1 MLRHPLYETLRT
13 LKLEGMIKGLLD
25 QEAMPDIEQVPFM
38 DRLALLIDREFIERE
53 NKRITSRL
61 REAKLRQSAAI
72 EDLDFKTPRKLDRSL
87 ILKLSEGAWISQH
100 QNVLITGPTGVGK
113 SYLAC
118 ALGQKA
124 CRMGYRVFY
133 QRLTR
138 LLAELEIA
146 RGDGRY
152 PRLINSLSKIDVLI
166 LDDWGL
172 EGGMTDRQRR
182 DLLEVLDDRYA
193 SRSTLVTSQLP
204 VDRWH
209 DHIGDPTVADAILD
223 RLIHNAHR
231 IPLDGP
237 SMRRKKGAAAPA
249 LSGHEAENTQGGAS

>member
-1 MLRHPLYETLRT
+1 MLLHPLYETLSQ
-13 LKLEGMIKGLLD
+13 LKLNGVVKGLLE
-25 QEAMPDIEQVPFM
+25 QEAMPDIDQIPFL
-38 DRLALLIDREFIERE
+38 DRLALLMDRELADRD
-53 NKRITSRL
+53 NKRLASRL
-61 REAKLRQSAAI
+61 REARLRQTAVI
-72 EDLDFKTPRKLDRSL
+72 EDLDFKTPRKLDRTL
-87 ILKLSEGAWISQH
+87 VLKLGECAWIPQH
-100 QNVLITGPTGVGK
+100 QNILITGPTGVGK

-124 CRMGYRVFY
+124 CRMGYRVLY

-152 PRLINSLSKIDVLI
+152 PRLINMLSKIDVLI

-172 EGGMTDRQRR
+172 EGGITDRQRR

-193 SRSTLVTSQLP
+193 SRSTIVTSQLP

-209 DHIGDPTVADAILD
+209 DHIGDPTLADAILD

-237 SMRRKKGAAAPA
+237 SMRRKKGA
-249 LSGHEAENTQGGAS
+249 LEASLPGNEVAKQREEG

>member
-1 MLRHPLYETLRT
+1 MLLHPLYETLHQ
-13 LKLEGMIKGLLD
+13 LKLDGVVKGLLE
-25 QEAMPDIEQVPFM
+25 QEAMPDIDQIPFLDRLGLLM
-38 DRLALLIDREFIERE
+38 DRELAERE
-53 NKRITSRL
+53 NKRLATRI
-61 REAKLRQSAAI
+61 REAKLRQSAVM
-72 EDLDFKTPRKLDRSL
+72 EDLDFKTPRKLDRTL
-87 ILKLSEGAWISQH
+87 VLKLGECAWIPQH
-100 QNVLITGPTGVGK
+100 QNILITGPTGVGK

-124 CRMGYRVFY
+124 CRKGYRVLY

-152 PRLINSLSKIDVLI
+152 PRLINMLSKIDVLI

-172 EGGMTDRQRR
+172 EGGITDRQRR

-193 SRSTLVTSQLP
+193 SRSTIVTSQLP

-209 DHIGDPTVADAILD
+209 DHIGDPTLADAILD

-231 IPLDGP
+231 VPLDGP
-237 SMRRKKGAAAPA
+237 SMRRKKGTSPPP
-249 LSGHEAENTQGGAS
+249 SPTDESTPGGE

>member
-1 MLRHPLYETLRT
+1 MLLHPLYDTLRN
-13 LKLEGMIKGLLD
+13 LKLDGVIKGLLE
-25 QEAMPDIEQVPFM
+25 QESMPDIEQVSFM
-38 DRLALLIDREFIERE
+38 DRLALLMDREFMERE
-53 NKRITSRL
+53 NKRIASRL
-61 REAKLRQSAAI
+61 KEAKLRQSASI
-72 EDLDFKTPRKLDRSL
+72 EDLDFKTPRKLDRTL
-87 ILKLSEGAWISQH
+87 ILKLGEGTWVSQH
-100 QNVLITGPTGVGK
+100 QNILITGPTGVGK

-138 LLAELEIA
+138 LLAELDIA

-152 PRLINSLSKIDVLI
+152 PRLVNTLSKIDVLI

-172 EGGMTDRQRR
+172 EGGITDRQRR

-193 SRSTLVTSQLP
+193 SRSTIVTSQLP

-209 DHIGDPTVADAILD
+209 DHIGDPTLADAILD

-237 SMRRKKGAAAPA
+237 SMRRKKGTAQSS
-249 LSGHEAENTQGGAS
+249 LSSKEDENTTNGV

>member
-1 MLRHPLYETLRT
+1 
-13 LKLEGMIKGLLD
+13 
-25 QEAMPDIEQVPFM
+25 
-38 DRLALLIDREFIERE
+38 
-53 NKRITSRL
+53 
-61 REAKLRQSAAI
+61 
-72 EDLDFKTPRKLDRSL
+72 
-87 ILKLSEGAWISQH
+87 
-100 QNVLITGPTGVGK
+100 
-113 SYLAC
+113 
-118 ALGQKA
+118 
-124 CRMGYRVFY
+124 MGYRVFY

-249 LSGHEAENTQGGAS
+249 LPGHEAENTQGGAS

>member
-1 MLRHPLYETLRT
+1 MLIHPLYETLRK
-13 LKLEGMIKGLLD
+13 LKLDGALKGLHD
-25 QEAMPDIEQVPFM
+25 QEAMPDIDQVTFM
-38 DRLALLIDREFIERE
+38 DRLALLMDRELAERE
-53 NKRITSRL
+53 YKRLTSRI
-61 REAKLRQSAAI
+61 REAKLRQSAVV
-72 EDLDFKTPRKLDRSL
+72 EDIDFKTSRKLDRSL
-87 ILKLSEGAWISQH
+87 VLKLSECVWISQH
-100 QNVLITGPTGVGK
+100 QNILITGPTGVGK

-124 CRMGYRVFY
+124 CRMGYRVLY

-152 PRLINSLSKIDVLI
+152 PRMISSLGRIDVLI

-172 EGGMTDRQRR
+172 EGGISDRQRR

-193 SRSTLVTSQLP
+193 TRSTIVTSQLP

-209 DHIGDPTVADAILD
+209 DHIGDPTLADAILD

-231 IPLDGP
+231 VPLDGP
-237 SMRRKKGAAAPA
+237 SMRRKKVTAQVSLP
-249 LSGHEAENTQGGAS
+249 GHGPNEINGEV

>member
-1 MLRHPLYETLRT
+1 MLLHPLYETLRK
-13 LKLEGMIKGLLD
+13 LKLYGIIKGLME
-25 QEAMPDIEQVPFM
+25 QEAMSEVDQIPFM
-38 DRLALLIDREFIERE
+38 DRFALLMDRELIERE
-53 NKRITSRL
+53 NKRFASRI
-61 REAKLRQSAAI
+61 REAKLRQSASM

-87 ILKLSEGAWISQH
+87 ILRLGESAWVAQH
-100 QNVLITGPTGVGK
+100 QNILITGPTGVGK

-118 ALGQKA
+118 AIGQKV

-133 QRLTR
+133 QRVTR

-152 PRLINSLSKIDVLI
+152 PRLINNLSKVDVLI

-172 EGGMTDRQRR
+172 EGGITDRQRR

-193 SRSTLVTSQLP
+193 ARSTIVTSQLP

-209 DHIGDPTVADAILD
+209 DHIGDPTLADAILD
-223 RLIHNAHR
+223 RLVHNAHR
-231 IPLDGP
+231 IALDGP
-237 SMRRKKGAAAPA
+237 SMRRKKADSSSP
-249 LSGHEAENTQGGAS
+249 LPSHESEKDQEGK

>member
-1 MLRHPLYETLRT
+1 MLLHPLYETLRN
-13 LKLEGMIKGLLD
+13 LKLDGIVKGLLE
-25 QEAMPDIEQVPFM
+25 QESIPDIEQVPFM
-38 DRLALLIDREFIERE
+38 DRLALLMDRELMERE
-53 NKRITSRL
+53 NKRVASRL

-100 QNVLITGPTGVGK
+100 QNILVTGPTGVGK

-152 PRLINSLSKIDVLI
+152 PRLINSLSKVDVLI

-172 EGGMTDRQRR
+172 EGGITDRQRR
-182 DLLEVLDDRYA
+182 DLLEILDDRYA
-193 SRSTLVTSQLP
+193 SRSTIVTSQLP
-204 VDRWH
+204 VDHWH
-209 DHIGDPTVADAILD
+209 DHIGDPTLADAILD

-237 SMRRKKGAAAPA
+237 SMRRKKGTLQPSLPNYVDESTAN
-249 LSGHEAENTQGGAS
+249 GV

>member
-1 MLRHPLYETLRT
+1 MMLTQTIDKLHR
-13 LKLEGMIKGLLD
+13 LKLSAMARALEEQTHQTVYGELAFEERLGLL
-25 QEAMPDIEQVPFM
+25 V
-38 DRLALLIDREFIERE
+38 DRELAERD
-53 NKRITSRL
+53 NRKLATL
-61 REAKLRQSAAI
+61 LKGAKLRFPNACP
-72 EDLDFKTPRKLDRSL
+72 EDIDFRTPRGLSREAILSL
-87 ILKLSEGAWISQH
+87 CQNGWVTNR
-100 QNVLITGPTGVGK
+100 QNVIITGPTGVGK

-152 PRLINSLSKIDVLI
+152 PRLINNLSKIDVLI

-172 EGGMTDRQRR
+172 EGGITDRQRR
-182 DLLEVLDDRYA
+182 DLLEILDDRYA
-193 SRSTLVTSQLP
+193 SRSTIVTSQLP

-209 DHIGDPTVADAILD
+209 DHIGDPTLADAILD

-237 SMRRKKGAAAPA
+237 SMRRKKG
-249 LSGHEAENTQGGAS
+249 GHQPENTTTD

>member
-1 MLRHPLYETLRT
+1 MLLHPLYETLRE
-13 LKLEGMIKGLLD
+13 LKLYGLLKGLMEQESTPGID
-25 QEAMPDIEQVPFM
+25 QIPFM
-38 DRLALLIDREFIERE
+38 DRLALLIDREKSERE
-53 NKRITSRL
+53 NKRTASRL
-61 REAKLRQSAAI
+61 REAKLRQSASI
-72 EDLDFKTPRKLDRSL
+72 EDLDFKTPRKLDRTL
-87 ILKLSEGAWISQH
+87 ILKLGECAWVPQH

-124 CRMGYRVFY
+124 CRMGYRVLY
-133 QRLTR
+133 QRVTR

-152 PRLINSLSKIDVLI
+152 PRLIQSISKIDVLV

-172 EGGMTDRQRR
+172 EGGISDRQRR

-193 SRSTLVTSQLP
+193 SRSTIVTSQLP

-209 DHIGDPTVADAILD
+209 DHIGDPTLADAILD
-223 RLIHNAHR
+223 RLIHNAYR
-231 IPLDGP
+231 LPLDGP
-237 SMRRKKGAAAPA
+237 SMRRKKGASQAP
-249 LSGHEAENTQGGAS
+249 LHSNETEDTSGGI

>member
-1 MLRHPLYETLRT
+1 MLLHPLYETLRQ
-13 LKLEGMIKGLLD
+13 LKLNGFLKGLLE
-25 QEAMPDIEQVPFM
+25 QEKMPDIDQVPFM
-38 DRLALLIDREFIERE
+38 DRLALLMDRELAERE
-53 NKRITSRL
+53 NKRLASRI
-61 REAKLRQSAAI
+61 REAKLRQSAVI
-72 EDLDFKTPRKLDRSL
+72 EDLDFKTPRKLDRTL
-87 ILKLSEGAWISQH
+87 LLKLSECAWIPQH

-124 CRMGYRVFY
+124 CRMGYRVLY

-146 RGDGRY
+146 RGDGRF
-152 PRLINSLSKIDVLI
+152 PRLINNLSKIDVLI

-172 EGGMTDRQRR
+172 EGGITDRQRR
-182 DLLEVLDDRYA
+182 DLLEILDDRYA
-193 SRSTLVTSQLP
+193 SRSTVVTSQLP

-209 DHIGDPTVADAILD
+209 DHIGDPTLADAILD

-237 SMRRKKGAAAPA
+237 SMRRKKGASEPA
-249 LSGHEAENTQGGAS
+249 LPSNATEITMEGK